1 MRGGPSKPACR
12 SRLQTTLDF
21 RPHEADAIMGR
32 KSRLKRERKQQ
43 GIERE
48 LRRHPM
54 REEIRAFLQK
64 RRIAMNKAYGL
75 LYVVS
80 LLTSFLIHH
89 SIKKHVQLPVISPEE
104 DKADEDRLERLERV
118 LEYECQQFGIEFEE
132 IMNELLFP
140 MVGNKALME
149 PILRKVY
156 EMLDSLIPSDSF
168 RQPTE
173 AQIENPDLWGDSL
186 AHYADRKEE
195 YFQTVK
201 ELVALVVAVSQS
213 TLDLDAESKEIDHQI
228 KLEEIRKTYGIEHGD
243 FKKVRRRA
251 TEFYKIAFAKY
262 LSMVFQTV
270 REEVDEKVLKA
281 GSISQL
287 QRLGDQGCP

>member
-1 MRGGPSKPACR
+1 MFLDISKPTIR
-12 SRLQTTLDF
+12 TKNF
-21 RPHEADAIMGR
+21 RPHKADAIMGR

-43 GIERE
+43 GMERE

-54 REEIRAFLQK
+54 MEEIRAFLQK
-64 RRIAMNKAYGL
+64 RRIATNKASGL

-89 SIKKHVQLPVISPEE
+89 SIKRRVQLPVISPEE
-104 DKADEDRLERLERV
+104 DKADEDRLKRLERV
-118 LEYECQQFGIEFEE
+118 LEYECQQFRIEFEE

-156 EMLDSLIPSDSF
+156 EMLDSLVRSDSF

-173 AQIENPDLWGDSL
+173 AQIQNPDLWGDSL

-201 ELVALVVAVSQS
+201 ELFALVVAVSRS
-213 TLDLDAESKEIDHQI
+213 TLDAESKEIDHQI
-228 KLEEIRKTYGIEHGD
+228 KLEEIRKTYGVEPDD
-243 FKKVRRRA
+243 FQKLRRRA

-270 REEVDEKVLKA
+270 REEVDEKVLRA

-287 QRLGDQGCP
+287 

>member
-1 MRGGPSKPACR
+1 M
-12 SRLQTTLDF
+12 DF

-64 RRIAMNKAYGL
+64 RRIAMNKASGL

-80 LLTSFLIHH
+80 LLASFLIHR

-104 DKADEDRLERLERV
+104 DKADEDRLERLARV
-118 LEYECQQFGIEFEE
+118 LEYECQQFRIESHE
-132 IMNELLFP
+132 IMNELVFP

-156 EMLDSLIPSDSF
+156 EMLHSLIPSDNF

-201 ELVALVVAVSQS
+201 ELVALLVAVSRS
-213 TLDLDAESKEIDHQI
+213 TLDAESKEIDHQI
-228 KLEEIRKTYGIEHGD
+228 KLEEIRKTYGIEPGD

-287 QRLGDQGCP
+287 QRLGTSINK

>member
-1 MRGGPSKPACR
+1 MTEQMFLDNLKPTIR
-12 SRLQTTLDF
+12 TKNF
-21 RPHEADAIMGR
+21 KPHKEDAIMGR

-43 GIERE
+43 GMEGE

-89 SIKKHVQLPVISPEE
+89 SIKKRVQLPVISPEE
-104 DKADEDRLERLERV
+104 DKADEDRLKRLERV
-118 LEYECQQFGIEFEE
+118 LEYECQQFRIEFEE

-156 EMLDSLIPSDSF
+156 EMLDSLVRSDSF

-173 AQIENPDLWGDSL
+173 AQIQNPDLWSDSL
-186 AHYADRKEE
+186 AHYAERKEE
-195 YFQTVK
+195 YFQAVK
-201 ELVALVVAVSQS
+201 ELFALVVAVSRS
-213 TLDLDAESKEIDHQI
+213 TLDTESKEIDHQI
-228 KLEEIRKTYGIEHGD
+228 KLEEIRKTYGIEPGD
-243 FKKVRRRA
+243 FQKLRRRA
-251 TEFYKIAFAKY
+251 TEFYKIAFAKF

-270 REEVDEKVLKA
+270 REEVDEKVLGA

-287 QRLGDQGCP
+287 

>member
-1 MRGGPSKPACR
+1 MFHDNSKPTIR
-12 SRLQTTLDF
+12 TKKF
-21 RPHEADAIMGR
+21 RPHKADAIMGR
-32 KSRLKRERKQQ
+32 KSRLKREKKQQ
-43 GIERE
+43 GMERE

-89 SIKKHVQLPVISPEE
+89 SIKKRVQLPVISPEE
-104 DKADEDRLERLERV
+104 DKADEDRLKRLERV
-118 LEYECQQFGIEFEE
+118 LEYECQQFGIEFQE

-156 EMLDSLIPSDSF
+156 EMLDSLVRSDSF

-173 AQIENPDLWGDSL
+173 AQIQNPDLWSDSL
-186 AHYADRKEE
+186 AHYAERKEE

-201 ELVALVVAVSQS
+201 ELFALVVAVSRS
-213 TLDLDAESKEIDHQI
+213 TLDAEPKEIDHQI
-228 KLEEIRKTYGIEHGD
+228 NLEEIRKAYGIEPGD
-243 FKKVRRRA
+243 FQKLRRRA

-270 REEVDEKVLKA
+270 REEVDEKVLRA
-281 GSISQL
+281 GSNSQL
-287 QRLGDQGCP
+287 